1 MVVRALL
8 AGSITSGHRQAS
20 ESNVVHDHVRL
31 GQHQIIAVAYIGVHL
46 GARHMELSA
55 APAATASGQRAL
67 SRRSGRTT
75 GVSYAFKWPTRR
87 RPRRGLRSLL
97 AARCREAPAGSA
109 YQVKG
114 LDRRGPRHQETM
126 MPKYLFL
133 KHLPG
138 RPEAAPSRAGHGSV
152 GA

>member
-8 AGSITSGHRQAS
+8 AGSITSGHRQPS
-20 ESNVVHDHVRL
+20 ESNVVYDHVRL

-55 APAATASGQRAL
+55 APPPATASGQRAL

-109 YQVKG
+109 CQVKG
-114 LDRRGPRHQETM
+114 LTGPAHDIRRP
-126 MPKYLFL
+126 
-133 KHLPG
+133 
-138 RPEAAPSRAGHGSV
+138 
-152 GA
+152 